1 MKPASALAG
10 PIYLD
15 TSALVKLYLPEP
27 DSASV
32 ERALRGRR
40 DLVVSDLAITE
51 VASTVSRRARE
62 GALSRLDAGRLCRQL
77 LAHAE
82 AGVFLRADIV
92 PETHREAERLLLS
105 LAEARLRSLDALH
118 LALAI
123 GAGART
129 LFTFDARLGAAGV
142 AIGLATAP

>member
-1 MKPASALAG
+1 VKPPSAITG
-10 PIYLD
+10 PVYLD

-32 ERALRGRR
+32 ERALRRRR

-51 VASTVSRRARE
+51 VASAVSRRARE
-62 GALSRLDAGRLCRQL
+62 GALSRLDAGRLYRQL

-105 LAEARLRSLDALH
+105 LAEVPLRSLDALH

-123 GAGART
+123 GAGARS
-129 LFTFDARLGAAGV
+129 LFTFDMRLAAAGLEV
-142 AIGLATAP
+142 GLASAP

>member
-1 MKPASALAG
+1 MKPSFALSG
-10 PIYLD
+10 PVYLD

-32 ERALRGRR
+32 ERALRRRR

-51 VASTVSRRARE
+51 VASAASRRTRE
-62 GALSRLDAGRLCRQL
+62 GSLSRLDAGRLQRQL
-77 LAHAE
+77 LADA
-82 AGVFLRADIV
+82 AVGVFLRADIV

-105 LAEARLRSLDALH
+105 LADVPLRSLDALH

-129 LFTFDARLGAAGV
+129 LFSLDARLAAAGSRV
-142 AIGLATAP
+142 GLASAP